1 MWVYEK
7 KVLYTSCTYGKA
19 KSRRC
24 KEANPSKHRRFYYLL
39 EKNVSSKDHLK
50 LSTDTYP
57 VTYFPAGVIPQFS
70 AVVVMRYRPFL
81 QAMPS

>member
-7 KVLYTSCTYGKA
+7 KVLYTSCTDGKE

-24 KEANPSKHRRFYYLL
+24 KEANPSKHRRLYYLL

-57 VTYFPAGVIPQFS
+57 VTYFPAGVLPQYS
-70 AVVVMRYRPFL
+70 ARVVMRYRPFL
-81 QAMPS
+81 QHLPS